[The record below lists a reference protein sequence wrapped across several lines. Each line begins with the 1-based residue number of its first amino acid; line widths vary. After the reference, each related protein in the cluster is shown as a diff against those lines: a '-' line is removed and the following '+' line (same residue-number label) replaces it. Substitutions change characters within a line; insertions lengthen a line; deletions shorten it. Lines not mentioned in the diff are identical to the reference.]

1 MIILNTAQKGQGGA
15 RSDWNTRAGEGGRGR
30 AQAPSRRGEGQSAQR
45 EGEGRSSRLSL
56 LLIHFNF
63 PKQKKGVILATTELY
78 KGKMV

>member
-30 AQAPSRRGEGQSAQR
+30 AQAGPRGLWL
-45 EGEGRSSRLSL
+45 GEGRSSRLSL
-56 LLIHFNF
+56 LLILFYF